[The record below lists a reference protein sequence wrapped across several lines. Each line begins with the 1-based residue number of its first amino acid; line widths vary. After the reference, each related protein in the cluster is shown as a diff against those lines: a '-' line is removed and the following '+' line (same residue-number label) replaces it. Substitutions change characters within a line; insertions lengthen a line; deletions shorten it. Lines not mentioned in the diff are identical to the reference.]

1 MARSLLAAAP
11 LFMAQVGAQE
21 IRKELSTGDDEVF
34 DRMGLATRGTAG
46 EFVKAIGKMSP
57 LGILRLTDKK
67 RWEAISEKLL
77 QHGDD
82 LDYVQTLLNV
92 LGDRTDINPAMNA
105 VVDAF
110 NRRRFT
116 GRFKM
121 ANQSV
126 ELDTLLNESTKGVKD
141 GDEAIQQKTKRQEA
155 TQRSTSR
162 PCFLFQTSNCTF
174 RTCKYRHACM
184 ICQSP
189 GHGSATCPTAN
200 AQRSTPVGS
209 AAASVVNPPPQQRP
223 PHNRFRRDRA
233 HGNQPG

>member
-1 MARSLLAAAP
+1 MARSLLTAAP

-21 IRKELSTGDDEVF
+21 IRKELTTGDDEVF

-46 EFVKAIGKMSP
+46 EFIKAIGKMSP
-57 LGILRLTDKK
+57 LGILRMTDKK
-67 RWEAISEKLL
+67 RWEVLSEKLL

-126 ELDTLLNESTKGVKD
+126 ELDTLLNESNWVARHYAEMANGV
-141 GDEAIQQKTKRQEA
+141 
-155 TQRSTSR
+155 
-162 PCFLFQTSNCTF
+162 
-174 RTCKYRHACM
+174 
-184 ICQSP
+184 
-189 GHGSATCPTAN
+189 
-200 AQRSTPVGS
+200 
-209 AAASVVNPPPQQRP
+209 
-223 PHNRFRRDRA
+223 
-233 HGNQPG
+233 

>member
-1 MARSLLAAAP
+1 
-11 LFMAQVGAQE
+11 
-21 IRKELSTGDDEVF
+21 
-34 DRMGLATRGTAG
+34 
-46 EFVKAIGKMSP
+46 MSP
-57 LGILRLTDKK
+57 LGILRMTDKK
-67 RWEAISEKLL
+67 RCEVISEKLL

-82 LDYVQTLLNV
+82 LDYVQTLLIV

-155 TQRSTSR
+155 KPQSTSR

-189 GHGSATCPTAN
+189 GHGSATCPTTN
-200 AQRSTPVGS
+200 AQRFTPVGS
-209 AAASVVNPPPQQRP
+209 AAASVVNAPPQQRP
-223 PHNRFRRDRA
+223 PHNRFR
-233 HGNQPG
+233 